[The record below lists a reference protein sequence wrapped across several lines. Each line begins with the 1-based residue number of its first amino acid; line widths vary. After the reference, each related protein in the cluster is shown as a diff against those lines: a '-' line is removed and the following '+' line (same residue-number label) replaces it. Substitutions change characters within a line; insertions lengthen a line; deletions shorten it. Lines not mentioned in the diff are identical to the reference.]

1 MEFIKIKIKK
11 QLIIRQE
18 FNIIGVKDKAQ
29 NLPET
34 FVATPNNAT
43 IETNGIKKIVILVIT
58 IIWFIMTLLFE
69 KPGAKK

>member
-1 MEFIKIKIKK
+1 MARGRDLIIKSSLIKK
-11 QLIIRQE
+11 QLIIRQK

-58 IIWFIMTLLFE
+58 II
-69 KPGAKK
+69 